1 MSDPKEPESST
12 QSDKLVDL
20 VQTLVFTF
28 VVVLVVFR
36 IIGCVEMYNI
46 MERIQ

>member
-1 MSDPKEPESST
+1 MSETKEPESPT
-12 QSDKLVDL
+12 EADKLVDL

-36 IIGCVEMYNI
+36 IIGCVEMYSI

>member
-1 MSDPKEPESST
+1 MSDPKQPESPT
-12 QSDKLVDL
+12 ESDKLVDL

-28 VVVLVVFR
+28 VILLVVFR
-36 IIGCVEMYNI
+36 IIGCVEIYSV